1 MQAIT
6 LNITNLNNSLQV
18 GDAVYAVQPET
29 QTGAEDQQG
38 FGLGTPLG
46 ENRLVGILRNITF
59 NANGTVTLDIDDTAA
74 TLLLSVGYEGTPTV
88 VSEGDFIMF
97 SKYSQTDGDV
107 NGYYAKANFVN
118 DSREK
123 AELFA
128 VSSEIVINSK

>member
-38 FGLGTPLG
+38 FGLGAPLG